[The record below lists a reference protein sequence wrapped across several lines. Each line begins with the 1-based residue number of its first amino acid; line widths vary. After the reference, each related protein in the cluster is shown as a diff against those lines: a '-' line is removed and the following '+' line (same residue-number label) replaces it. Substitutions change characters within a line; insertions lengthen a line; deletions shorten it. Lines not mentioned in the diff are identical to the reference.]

1 MRGLSVETKTKLKSG
16 QKLLHENITKIYL
29 KMNNKK
35 VRAINI
41 GAKKIVNDL
50 EPEDFVEKMQESECY
65 LTVKDYKTTFQ
76 TKHHN
81 D

>member
-1 MRGLSVETKTKLKSG
+1 
-16 QKLLHENITKIYL
+16 
-29 KMNNKK
+29 MNNKK

-50 EPEDFVEKMQESECY
+50 EPEDFIEKMQESECY